1 MNILQI
7 LNISSIH
14 KGFDLWI
21 LYFCLKFGKNG
32 DLTDNPV
39 TKIETSAII
48 LSEVVVMIN
57 KTTFGS
63 FIREKRIENG
73 LTQKELAE
81 ILFLSESAISK
92 WEMGE

>member
-1 MNILQI
+1 M
-7 LNISSIH
+7 
-14 KGFDLWI
+14 
-21 LYFCLKFGKNG
+21 
-32 DLTDNPV
+32 